1 MTLSKEQFEELD
13 NFILNHNPTN
23 KWKPIMSYND
33 MVNGKEIY
41 LNLKEKEGQYYE
53 ICGTDGGGYTCYA
66 LYKSKV
72 GIIYLFTISIQTL
85 TSYFIVDDNYFN
97 NVIVSYSP

>member
-33 MVNGKEIY
+33 MVKKYI
-41 LNLKEKEGQYYE
+41 
-53 ICGTDGGGYTCYA
+53 
-66 LYKSKV
+66 
-72 GIIYLFTISIQTL
+72 
-85 TSYFIVDDNYFN
+85 
-97 NVIVSYSP
+97 